1 MLTRLVWINRM
12 LAMIGF
18 DHILI
23 AEHVRGS
30 ESGVDAYGVGLH
42 SINTSI
48 IVWMYGIGLRK
59 FFHTIIHHI
68 GRA

>member
-12 LAMIGF
+12 LAMIAF

-30 ESGVDAYGVGLH
+30 ESGVEAFRGGLQC
-42 SINTSI
+42 INTFI
-48 IVWMYGIGLRK
+48 IVWMYGIGL
-59 FFHTIIHHI
+59 
-68 GRA
+68 